1 MIERRGDERMSGM
14 DVGIGLLGS
23 ILVAGAAYSK
33 RSLTASGAAAA
44 VVLGTLMY
52 SLGSA
57 AWFGTLI
64 AFFVASTLLSKY
76 KHKRKA
82 AIESGYAKSGNRD
95 AGQVAAN
102 GGLGLLL
109 CIGSVIA
116 PHPAWWAAFVGVMA
130 AVTADTWATEI
141 GGLSR
146 TAPRSILTG
155 RKVAPGTSGG
165 VTALGLLATC
175 AGGLFIGAAAWLLA
189 RLGSGAVTGASGQQ
203 AAAVLTAGAQHP
215 LETLLPLLAAGLA
228 GGLAG
233 SLSDSL
239 IGAKWQ
245 AMYRCAV
252 CGRDIERGSHCGSP
266 AEPLRGFAW
275 MTNDAVNVIGSLFG
289 GAAALAAVLLAGW
302 L

>member
-1 MIERRGDERMSGM
+1 MSGM
-14 DVGIGLLGS
+14 DVWMGLLGS
-23 ILVAGAAYSK
+23 VLVAGAAYSK
-33 RSLTASGAAAA
+33 RSLTVSGAAAA

-109 CIGSVIA
+109 CIGSAFA

-175 AGGLFIGAAAWLLA
+175 AGGLFIG
-189 RLGSGAVTGASGQQ
+189 
-203 AAAVLTAGAQHP
+203 
-215 LETLLPLLAAGLA
+215 
-228 GGLAG
+228 
-233 SLSDSL
+233 
-239 IGAKWQ
+239 
-245 AMYRCAV
+245 
-252 CGRDIERGSHCGSP
+252 
-266 AEPLRGFAW
+266 
-275 MTNDAVNVIGSLFG
+275 
-289 GAAALAAVLLAGW
+289 
-302 L
+302 

>member
-1 MIERRGDERMSGM
+1 MSGM
-14 DVGIGLLGS
+14 DVWIGLLGS
-23 ILVAGAAYSK
+23 VLVAGAAYSK
-33 RSLTASGAAAA
+33 RSLTVSGAAAA

-95 AGQVAAN
+95 AEQVAAN

-155 RKVAPGTSGG
+155 RKVASGTSGG

-189 RLGSGAVTGASGQQ
+189 RLGSG
-203 AAAVLTAGAQHP
+203 AVLTAGAQHP

-289 GAAALAAVLLAGW
+289 GAAALAAALLAGW

>member
-1 MIERRGDERMSGM
+1 M
-14 DVGIGLLGS
+14 DVWIGLLGS
-23 ILVAGAAYSK
+23 VLVAGAAYSK

-189 RLGSGAVTGASGQQ
+189 RLGSGAVTGA
-203 AAAVLTAGAQHP
+203 AHAVGAQHP

-252 CGRDIERGSHCGSP
+252 CGRDVERGSHCGSP

-289 GAAALAAVLLAGW
+289 GAAALAAALLAGW